1 MGHWAVN
8 DQLRFRGGYQLAT
21 RAPNVT
27 ELFTPVGGSELQFGV
42 ADACAYYPSG
52 TQPWGNRPENPN
64 RLNVQALCQ
73 YLMMREGAPASL
85 YEPGLP
91 SANNYNYNVFGGQFF
106 FPISIGVTEGNP
118 ALQSE
123 SADTYT
129 AGVVLSFDRVT
140 LTVDWYDIELENA
153 IGVPA
158 HGTVYQ
164 QCLDA
169 NFNALIGSAPGSNTG
184 AELFAGNPFCDLIQ
198 REYLG
203 GAPLT
208 PGNYGADRK
217 FSAQYIN
224 QGGIKSEGVDIQ
236 LDWGFD
242 VGSSGVL
249 NVNVVANFL
258 DTYAESPFPG
268 ADFVDYTGTL
278 ENSSYDYRTF
288 TTLRYSGDSWGLGLR
303 WQHLPSIDPSPDAA
317 ANVIGVDSHNHFD
330 LFANLTF
337 NDRYTLRAGID
348 NLLDEDPEIVGA
360 TPFNNS
366 LGTTNSNYDQFGRRF
381 YLGLQVAL

>member
-1 MGHWAVN
+1 MA
-8 DQLRFRGGYQLAT
+8 
-21 RAPNVT
+21 
-27 ELFTPVGGSELQFGV
+27 S
-42 ADACAYYPSG
+42 ADG
-52 TQPWGNRPENPN
+52 
-64 RLNVQALCQ
+64 
-73 YLMMREGAPASL
+73 
-85 YEPGLP
+85 
-91 SANNYNYNVFGGQFF
+91 YNYNVFGGQFF

-118 ALQSE
+118 ALESE

-169 NFNALIGSAPGSNTG
+169 NYNPLIGDAPGSHTG

-224 QGGIKSEGVDIQ
+224 QGGIKSEGFDVQ

-242 VGSSGVL
+242 VGAGAL
-249 NVNVVANFL
+249 NVGVVASFL

-268 ADFVDYTGTL
+268 ADFIDYAGTL
-278 ENSSYDYRTF
+278 ENSSFDYQTF
-288 TTLRYSGDSWGLGLR
+288 TTVRYQSGNWGVGVR
-303 WQHLPSIDPSPDAA
+303 WQHLPSIDPAPDAA
-317 ANVIGVDSHNHFD
+317 PDVRGVDSHNQFD
-330 LFANLTF
+330 LFANWTIS
-337 NDRYTLRAGID
+337 DRYTLRAGID
-348 NLLDEDPEIVGA
+348 NLLNEDPEIVGA
-360 TPFNNS
+360 TPFDANR
-366 LGTTNSNYDQFGRRF
+366 GATNSNYDQFGRRLF
-381 YLGLQVAL
+381 IGIRVDL